1 MKIERV
7 KCDGNFFFSRVAK
20 RKARYARKWTG
31 EIPWAEGEVER
42 LRRITASLKFLILVY
57 DATENHICGRLAYAG
72 HSALGDANNVDIGA
86 TFRMEAAISP
96 VYFFL
101 FSLFFPR
108 VDKTLI
114 ALAVHIRDFVLDS
127 SKKRS

>member
-1 MKIERV
+1 M
-7 KCDGNFFFSRVAK
+7 
-20 RKARYARKWTG
+20 
-31 EIPWAEGEVER
+31 
-42 LRRITASLKFLILVY
+42 RRITASLKFLILVY

-101 FSLFFPR
+101 FFFFFFHASIQR
-108 VDKTLI
+108 
-114 ALAVHIRDFVLDS
+114 
-127 SKKRS
+127 

>member
-1 MKIERV
+1 M
-7 KCDGNFFFSRVAK
+7 
-20 RKARYARKWTG
+20 
-31 EIPWAEGEVER
+31 
-42 LRRITASLKFLILVY
+42 RRITASLKFLILVY

-86 TFRMEAAISP
+86 SFRMEAALSP
-96 VYFFL
+96 VYFFPFL
-101 FSLFFPR
+101 FFFPR